1 MINTFIFMDLETT
14 GLIKG
19 SLMPKITEISL
30 IAASRSG
37 ICNATNAL
45 PRVLQKLVLAV
56 NPEKPIPRVVQNMTG
71 LSNDHLDKVECF
83 NSDVFD
89 LIIKFLKRQTAPV
102 CFVAYN
108 GNRFDY
114 PILLSEL
121 KTIGQTFSEDIL
133 SIDMMYIVKDFCS
146 RKTRL
151 ELDYNN
157 LLNDGYDEA
166 LSIALDSTLKHVM
179 KMDCDNDACSNETRV
194 TVASSND
201 VNNSPGT
208 SYAKRMQAI
217 NEKTP
222 ESQILKSHNNNVQNW
237 KANTVRRQLN
247 FICPPSDFKLGTV
260 LKYICG
266 FEPENAHSAEG
277 DCLSMI
283 HCAIAMKDFAQE
295 ADLKA
300 VPLINFTK
308 A

>member
-1 MINTFIFMDLETT
+1 MKSIRRYSNSRNQPPPSLCSNKIITKMINTFIFMDLETT

-157 LLNDGYDEA
+157 LLNDG
-166 LSIALDSTLKHVM
+166 
-179 KMDCDNDACSNETRV
+179 V